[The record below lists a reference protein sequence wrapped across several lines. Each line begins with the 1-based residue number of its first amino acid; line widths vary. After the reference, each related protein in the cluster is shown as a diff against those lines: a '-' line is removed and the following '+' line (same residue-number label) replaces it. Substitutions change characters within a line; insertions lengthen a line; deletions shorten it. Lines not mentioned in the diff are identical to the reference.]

1 VEDLG
6 SDIILGVMGDPIDHS
21 LSPAMHNRAMKALG
35 INGIYLK
42 FRIPPSLLSDA
53 LRGIKAL
60 GIRGVN
66 LTMPLKTMAPQ
77 MMDSLDEDA
86 EETMAV
92 NTVLN
97 DGKLKGF
104 NTDVGGFSDSLP
116 EKPGRTV
123 VLGTGGAASAVLL
136 ALSRLGSDTIVMGRR
151 WDRAVELARRFG
163 AKPMEFKLWKLEE
176 IEWDLLV
183 NATPLGMSGFP
194 ELEVPAGAF
203 KPGRTVFDLVYSPVK
218 TRLLREAEMR
228 GCRTISGLLMLV
240 NQGARSF
247 RIFTG
252 INPPLEE
259 MMEAVGLER
268 RR

>member
-1 VEDLG
+1 MGPDL
-6 SDIILGVMGDPIDHS
+6 ILGVMGDPIDHS
-21 LSPAMHNRAMKALG
+21 LSPVMHNRAMKALG
-35 INGIYLK
+35 INGVYLK
-42 FRIPPSLLSDA
+42 FRVPQSLLFDA

-66 LTMPLKTMAPQ
+66 LTMPLKTMAFQ
-77 MMDSLDEDA
+77 LMDSLDRDA

-97 DGKLKGF
+97 DGELKGF
-104 NTDVGGFSDSLP
+104 NTDVCGFSDSLP
-116 EKPGRTV
+116 KKPSRAV

-136 ALSRLGSDTIVMGRR
+136 ALSRLGSEVTVMGRS
-151 WDRAVELARRFG
+151 WDKAVKLARRFG
-163 AKPMEFKLWKLEE
+163 ARPMEFKLWKLCEM
-176 IEWDLLV
+176 EWDLLV

-194 ELEVPAGAF
+194 DLDVPSEAF
-203 KPGRTVFDLVYSPVK
+203 RPGRTVFDLVYSPPRTK
-218 TRLLREAEMR
+218 LIREAEIR
-228 GCRTISGLLMLV
+228 GCKTINGLLMLV

-252 INPPLEE
+252 MEPPLDE